1 MPATNALRDATGA
14 GGVSPRLVD
23 EYSASAYLAV
33 SVQTVRRMRA
43 RRARGEMGP
52 SAGPAYVRVASAVR
66 YDQGDLDSYVD
77 ALPRA
82 GGGQA
87 R

>member
-1 MPATNALRDATGA
+1 MATNPNPVI
-14 GGVSPRLVD
+14 GGVQTPAPRLID

-52 SAGPAYVRVASAVR
+52 TAGPAYVRVASAVR
-66 YDQGDLDSYVD
+66 YDQRDLDSYVD

-82 GGGQA
+82 GGGRA
-87 R
+87 A